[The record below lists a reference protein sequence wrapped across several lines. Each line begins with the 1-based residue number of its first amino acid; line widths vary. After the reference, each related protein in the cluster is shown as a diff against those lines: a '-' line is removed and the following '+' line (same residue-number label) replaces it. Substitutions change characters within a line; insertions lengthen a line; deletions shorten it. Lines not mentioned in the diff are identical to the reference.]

1 MKTNI
6 GIFISFIMMLA
17 FISYVLLDSDESFND
32 KDNIAIMIIQSG
44 PLLYF
49 IFNYKNLKNNED

>member
-49 IFNYKNLKNNED
+49 IFNYKNLKNN